1 VSDERLTSL
10 RSRLDEYAAAVDID
24 AKRARIAELEGT
36 MSQQGFWDDQER
48 AHAVIDE
55 LKVTKG
61 LVEPYEELE
70 RSVAACEEL
79 LEMAA
84 GDDEALAELDA
95 EIARLDEAYDALEIK
110 LALSGPHD
118 RSNIYLSIQPGAG
131 GVEACDWAEM
141 MLRMYTNYCQRAG
154 YACDVLDVQP
164 GDEAGIKGC
173 TLYIKGPMAYGYF
186 KSEMGTHRLVRMSQF
201 DSDREEVIRRA
212 HDAAVVAMIVVA
224 IDLES
229 AQTTIELAEHYDG
242 LFAAVGFH
250 PTDCGSASE
259 DDFVRLAQ
267 LTDHPKVVAVGEIGL
282 DFYWKTVE
290 PEVQKRAFI
299 RQLHFAKEIAKPVI
313 IHNRDAGAA
322 ILQTLKDEGI
332 DELFGV
338 FHCFTEDA
346 DYARQVLDLGCHISF
361 TGNLTYKKSSLPEV
375 ASIIP
380 LDRLLLETD
389 CPFMSPVPYRG
400 KRNEPALVVET
411 AKKLAAVTQVTFEEV
426 CRRTT
431 QNASRLFG
439 LELSNEKDDRF
450 VAGSTSDHDHKT

>member
-186 KSEMGTHRLVRMSQF
+186 KSEMGTHRLVRMSPFNSQGK
-201 DSDREEVIRRA
+201 R
-212 HDAAVVAMIVVA
+212 
-224 IDLES
+224 
-229 AQTTIELAEHYDG
+229 QTS
-242 LFAAVGFH
+242 FAAVEVTPELPETEKVDLDALDEKEFRIDTYRASGAGGQHVNKTDSAVRITHLPTNLVASCQTERSQTQNKAVAWKMLAAKLQQLQDAERLQELQDLMGERGTVGWGHQIRSYVLQPTQMIKDLRTGYEVGNAQGALDGDLQGFI
-250 PTDCGSASE
+250 DAYLRW
-259 DDFVRLAQ
+259 RL
-267 LTDHPKVVAVGEIGL
+267 KGE
-282 DFYWKTVE
+282 
-290 PEVQKRAFI
+290 
-299 RQLHFAKEIAKPVI
+299 
-313 IHNRDAGAA
+313 
-322 ILQTLKDEGI
+322 LQ
-332 DELFGV
+332 
-338 FHCFTEDA
+338 
-346 DYARQVLDLGCHISF
+346 
-361 TGNLTYKKSSLPEV
+361 KSS
-375 ASIIP
+375 
-380 LDRLLLETD
+380 
-389 CPFMSPVPYRG
+389 
-400 KRNEPALVVET
+400 
-411 AKKLAAVTQVTFEEV
+411 
-426 CRRTT
+426 
-431 QNASRLFG
+431 
-439 LELSNEKDDRF
+439 
-450 VAGSTSDHDHKT
+450 